1 MKGIRPAALL
11 VLLAGAFASTCLD
24 LAASPAVTI
33 AGRWR
38 LNRELTDFPKEVGF
52 GIEIPGDGDSS
63 SGRSGGRGGGGGGR
77 GGRSRGGGG
86 SGGGASASPF
96 GASSVRQTEEDARKI
111 RELIDEVRAPS
122 AVLTI
127 VQTETAV
134 TITDAQNH
142 SRTFHPNGKEETEEL
157 TAGPVGATS
166 SWRGDQL
173 VVEMVV
179 EENRRFRYSYTR
191 LPNGQLSVETR
202 LEERRSRNAGAA
214 IKRVYDAE

>member
-1 MKGIRPAALL
+1 MKGIWPAALL
-11 VLLAGAFASTCLD
+11 LFLAGAPTGLD
-24 LAASPAVTI
+24 LAASPPVAI

-52 GIEIPGDGDSS
+52 GIDLPGDGDSS
-63 SGRSGGRGGGGGGR
+63 AGRSGGRGGGGGGR
-77 GGRSRGGGG
+77 RGGSRGSGG
-86 SGGGASASPF
+86 SGGVSASPF
-96 GASSVRQTEEDARKI
+96 GASSVRQSEEDAKKI
-111 RELIDEVRAPS
+111 RELIDEVRMPS

-127 VQTETAV
+127 AQTETAV

-166 SWRGDQL
+166 SWRGGQL

-191 LPNGQLSVETR
+191 SPNGQLIVETR
-202 LEERRSRNAGAA
+202 LEERRSRNADGG